1 MTFKDPI
8 QVTLSDS
15 VIRINASITNQAS
28 QRYAEKNRRKLTDGT
43 VGGLIQLHDFE
54 IVATHFGPRD
64 KRLTLYVKDFK
75 SLGADG
81 SGNFGV
87 APQAIENREG
97 TKELLNKLADLRKH
111 ELDPHSEQSPAASP
125 TRSQPSTQSSEAGNN
140 QDSQVGFATQVP
152 TSIAPVIRRS
162 KALRSTASINVAST
176 PFADNA
182 KLSAH
187 PAKLKH
193 GNPLASTL
201 NPPQVQAAPQ
211 RPSVSHRKALLG
223 LLRNHNRASL
233 APSLIPEPALEQ
245 SPGQLTASSQP
256 LTGEKENEASQID
269 NLAPSDPNAGRACIG
284 TQKRKRQSPET
295 TPRKKTSND
304 VDLQG
309 IDNGRESLAV
319 DHQLENKASSGVA
332 ATKASIDLLCSQPS
346 NPSISESAN
355 FHRNALPEPVHPIT
369 KTTSPVSDQNT
380 IRNRISSRDVSIPK
394 DQVALLSRADCK

>member
-28 QRYAEKNRRKLTDGT
+28 QRYADKNRRKLTDGT
-43 VGGLIQLHDFE
+43 VGGLIQLHEFE
-54 IVATHFGPRD
+54 IVATHIGPRD

-111 ELDPHSEQSPAASP
+111 GLDPHSEQSPAASP
-125 TRSQPSTQSSEAGNN
+125 IRSQPSTQTSEAGNN

-162 KALRSTASINVAST
+162 KALRSTASVNVAST

-187 PAKLKH
+187 PAKLNH

-201 NPPQVQAAPQ
+201 NPPQVQVAPQ

-223 LLRNHNRASL
+223 LLRNHNRALL
-233 APSLIPEPALEQ
+233 APGLIPEPALEQ
-245 SPGQLTASSQP
+245 SPGQLTASGQP
-256 LTGEKENEASQID
+256 LTGEKENEASQII
-269 NLAPSDPNAGRACIG
+269 NLAPSDPIAGRASMG
-284 TQKRKRQSPET
+284 TRKRKRQSPET

-319 DHQLENKASSGVA
+319 NHELENKASSGVA
-332 ATKASIDLLCSQPS
+332 ATEASIDLLRSQPS
-346 NPSISESAN
+346 NPSISKSAK
-355 FHRNALPEPVHPIT
+355 FHRNAPAEPVHPIT
-369 KTTSPVSDQNT
+369 KTTSSVSDQNT

>member
-1 MTFKDPI
+1 MH
-8 QVTLSDS
+8 
-15 VIRINASITNQAS
+15 
-28 QRYAEKNRRKLTDGT
+28 E
-43 VGGLIQLHDFE
+43 FE
-54 IVATHFGPRD
+54 IVATHIGPRD
-64 KRLTLYVKDFK
+64 KRLTLYVEDFK

-87 APQAIENREG
+87 APQAIERREG
-97 TKELLNKLADLRKH
+97 TKALLDKLADLRKH
-111 ELDPHSEQSPAASP
+111 GLDPPSEQSPAASSI
-125 TRSQPSTQSSEAGNN
+125 RSQPSTQTSEAGNN

-152 TSIAPVIRRS
+152 PSIAPVIRRS
-162 KALRSTASINVAST
+162 KALRSTTSINVAST
-176 PFADNA
+176 LFADNA

-201 NPPQVQAAPQ
+201 NPPQLQAAPQ

-233 APSLIPEPALEQ
+233 APGLIPEPALEQ
-245 SPGQLTASSQP
+245 SPGQLIASSQP
-256 LTGEKENEASQID
+256 LAGEKENEASQIN
-269 NLAPSDPNAGRACIG
+269 NLTPRDSVAGRASIG

-309 IDNGRESLAV
+309 SDNGRESLAV
-319 DHQLENKASSGVA
+319 NYELENKASSGVA
-332 ATKASIDLLCSQPS
+332 ATEIFIDLLRSQPS
-346 NPSISESAN
+346 NPSISKSAQ
-355 FHRNALPEPVHPIT
+355 FHRNAPPEPVHPMT
-369 KTTSPVSDQNT
+369 KTTSSVS